1 MTYLKCVLDESISG
15 EAMRLQLI
23 YKINEKLKFLYRK
36 NKVLRE
42 LSSMLCH
49 ALIQSHLDYG
59 CPAWYLNLNKKKTK
73 KKIQSMQNKCMQF
86 CLRVDKIHHVP
97 LTEFRPIIWLPTK
110 EGVAITFK
118 FTNNNCLFIWMESL
132 NLLRIVE

>member
-1 MTYLKCVLDESISG
+1 MTYLKSVLDESISG

-36 NKVLRE
+36 NKVLPE

-59 CPAWYLNLNKKKTK
+59 CPAWYLNLNKKKK
-73 KKIQSMQNKCMQF
+73 QKRKYKVCRINACNFALELIKYIMYLLQSLDQ
-86 CLRVDKIHHVP
+86 
-97 LTEFRPIIWLPTK
+97 
-110 EGVAITFK
+110 
-118 FTNNNCLFIWMESL
+118 
-132 NLLRIVE
+132 